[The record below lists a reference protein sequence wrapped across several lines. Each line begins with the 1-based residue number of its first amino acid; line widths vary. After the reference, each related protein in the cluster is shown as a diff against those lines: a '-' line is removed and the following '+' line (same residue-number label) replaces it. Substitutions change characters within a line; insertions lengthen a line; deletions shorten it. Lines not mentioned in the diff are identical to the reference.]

1 VRFDLSDATHL
12 RPVTLRDADAL
23 FDVTVANR
31 AHLAPWMPWARDL
44 RHPGQTREWIRTVQ
58 RQQAEGNGFS
68 CLVVD
73 DGRIAGTVSLNRVDH
88 VNGAT
93 AIGYWLTE
101 AAQGRGT
108 MTAAVR
114 ALVGHAFGTMG
125 LHRVVIEAAPDNVRS
140 RAIPERLGFTEEG
153 VLREVERVGDR
164 WLDHVVYGL
173 LAAEWRAAPS

>member
-1 VRFDLSDATHL
+1 MRFDLSDATHL

-44 RHPGQTREWIRTVQ
+44 RHPGQTREWIRTMQ
-58 RQQAEGNGFS
+58 RQEIEDTGLA
-68 CLVVD
+68 CVVVD
-73 DGRIAGTVSLNRVDH
+73 DGRIAGTVGLNRIDH

-114 ALVGHAFGTMG
+114 ALVEHAFTTMG

-153 VLREVERVGDR
+153 VRRGAEWFPDGYRDL
-164 WLDHVVYGL
+164 VVYSR
-173 LAAEWRAAPS
+173 LASD